1 MKKKIIYLGSF
12 IILILGIGIFVDQA
26 FFKPTVINSFIASK
40 IYSSPAN
47 NAFTDDNFYKCV
59 VDAYNSENK
68 TSLPYTTNLSD
79 EQLETISFLECSGYK
94 KKTSERIYNLNG
106 IEKLDNVK
114 SLIILYQNITN
125 LNLSKN
131 LKLERIRVANNDE
144 LSNIDISQNILLT
157 KVMLYG
163 NNITSLDLSKNT
175 SLEYIDVSDNKLSTL
190 NLENN
195 VNLKT
200 LYLFKNNLDTINL
213 SNNVLLDTLGL
224 SCNKL
229 KSIDISNNILLTSLT
244 VSDNTLSD
252 LNISNNINLETLYVG
267 GSLEFHYNHNY
278 TELASFDENDIG
290 TRTTVKGNYLNT
302 LNLTT
307 NTKLQSLDASGNM
320 LTTLDL
326 SDNID
331 LVFLYANNNRITNL
345 DLSNQIKLTTLRISN
360 NKLMQLNLTTNKN
373 LTDLH
378 LNDNFISTIDLSNTK
393 IKYDFYARNNNLKEI
408 ILCDSYD
415 TENLISRKPLS
426 NQGDFTSYINF
437 GNEKVVSP
445 TTDYLYYLSKNLII
459 KDNDIVSSIIDNL
472 NLNNLTA
479 KIFRNDDE
487 LGLSDVVNDGD
498 ILKIY
503 DKNIAI
509 QTLTIN
515 IFNNSKINN
524 FPLYKSIIESYNKL
538 NNTTYNYTYDLSDE
552 QLNLIKTL
560 NIDDFVNTL
569 DGIEYLK
576 NLENLSVKAS
586 NIVTMN
592 FSDNPKLKK
601 LFLNSNS
608 ELQTL
613 DVSNNL
619 LLESLYIFESDIT
632 SLNLINQKY
641 LKDIYIHDSNVN
653 ELILS
658 ANDNLEKLLCYNT
671 KLNNIDVS
679 SFKNLKY
686 LDLNNNNIKSIDLT
700 GNKKL
705 TYLDLSGNELLNLN
719 LIENVELKK
728 VFISSNY
735 IEKIDVSKLNKLQ
748 ELTISNNP
756 IKKLDISSNVNL
768 VNLKIDNTFIENLNT
783 EKNNKLEKLYIYGSK
798 IKNID
803 LSNNLNLLIF
813 DAGYSIGHGNGG
825 FGLPDDAKYHVLENV
840 NLENNEKLEEI
851 SLDHAEFVKS
861 LVLYKRENYN
871 LEKLYSLKLS
881 NIFNNGID
889 DIKTSDNKIMVTDKI
904 IRGITPGETNLYIDY
919 TYNLTDDKSNA
930 KNYSVTFN
938 VNIIEVISDLYKIGQ
953 NYIYVGL
960 EDDEQSIIDNINI
973 LGYTDGI
980 TKSIEGTKLILRYNN
995 QIVKSFDIVNITSDK
1010 YDLSKEYIFDN
1021 DFDINNIKVIN
1032 GTSEVNNNEL
1042 LIKYED
1048 VILSKYKLVSYNS
1061 TKYDLSKEYI
1071 FDNDFDI
1078 GNIKVINCTSEI
1090 NNNELLIKY
1099 GDIVLS
1105 KYKLVSFNST
1115 KYDLSKEYIFD
1126 NNFDINNIKVVN
1138 GTSEVNN
1145 NELLIKYEDVILNKY
1160 NLVSYNSTKYD
1171 LSKDSIKVL
1180 DNNIEEFIS
1189 NIKCINCNVEIFDGN
1204 KYKVNGDFGDNDKLR
1219 ILYND
1224 EVLKEYSLT
1233 YGVNGISLVN
1243 KKVKLNL
1250 DTKNSIKLEYTISP
1264 KNADNKEVIWK
1275 SSNTDIVS
1283 VDNNGVITAKE
1294 YGDAVITVTTVDGNY
1309 SDTCDVNVSEFITYT
1324 ITYKDGDK
1332 IYTEDYEAGDSVAWK
1347 SDITKKGYTLV
1358 GWKYN
1363 DKEYNLSDKFTMIN
1377 EDITVTSIW
1386 NVNKYII
1393 TYEVNGGSI
1402 NNKTK
1407 EVIYDSKYGTL
1418 DVPGKKGYTFKGWYK
1433 ENGFISMVDE
1443 NTIVSEDKDYTLYAK
1458 WEINSYKLT
1467 IDTGINTNEYTLKY
1481 NEEKEIVIPERKGYS
1496 FVKWNITG
1504 TDSSINNNIFK
1515 MGIEDSTLVAEW
1527 KLVIPEIKNY
1537 KVKDKYITDVKL
1549 NTSINDFDLGLDNIY
1564 NVKIIDKLLDN
1575 GLIGT
1580 GNKVNIYLDND
1591 LVVSYIAVVKGD
1603 TTGDGKVSVGD
1614 VAKLYQ
1620 YLKKKI
1626 TMEEHFATAGNVV
1639 DVDDEIKVGDVA
1651 KLYQYV
1657 KGKISSLE

>member
-47 NAFTDDNFYKCV
+47 KAFTDDNFYKCV

-79 EQLETISFLECSGYK
+79 EQLKTISFLGCSGYK

-213 SNNVLLDTLGL
+213 RNNVLLNTLDL
-224 SCNKL
+224 NCNKL
-229 KSIDISNNILLTSLT
+229 KDIDISNNILLTSLI
-244 VSDNTLSD
+244 VSDNKLSD
-252 LNISNNINLETLYVG
+252 LNISNNINLVTLYVG
-267 GSLEFHYNHNY
+267 GFSKFHNNNNY
-278 TELASFDENDIG
+278 TELASFDESDFE
-290 TRTTVKGNYLNT
+290 TFTAAKGNYLNT

-307 NTKLQSLDASGNM
+307 NTKLQSLNASSNM

-331 LVFLYANNNRITNL
+331 LGSLYANNNRITNL

-360 NKLMQLNLTTNKN
+360 NKLMQLNLTNNKN
-373 LTDLH
+373 LTDLD

-393 IKYDFYARNNNLKEI
+393 IKDWFYVRNNNLKEI

-592 FSDNPKLKK
+592 FSDNPKLKN
-601 LFLNSNS
+601 LFLYSNS

-641 LKDIYIHDSNVN
+641 LKDIYIHDNNVN

-658 ANDNLEKLLCYNT
+658 ANDNLEKLYCYNT
-671 KLNNIDVS
+671 KLENIDVS
-679 SFKNLKY
+679 FFKNLKY
-686 LDLNNNNIKSIDLT
+686 LDLGNNNIKSIDLT
-700 GNKKL
+700 NNRNL
-705 TYLDLSGNELLNLN
+705 TSLNLSGNELLNLN
-719 LIENVELKK
+719 LIENIELKK
-728 VFISSNY
+728 VLISSNY
-735 IEKIDVSKLNKLQ
+735 VENIDVRKLSKLQ
-748 ELTISNNP
+748 ELTVSDNP

-783 EKNNKLEKLYIYGSK
+783 EKNEKLEKLYIYGSN

-813 DAGYSIGHGNGG
+813 DAGYYIDSNNGTG
-825 FGLPDDAKYHVLENV
+825 YVGLPSNAKYHVLENV

-960 EDDEQSIIDNINI
+960 EDDEQSIIDNIDI

-995 QIVKSFDIVNITSDK
+995 QIVKSFDIVSINGDK
-1010 YDLSKEYIFDN
+1010 YDLN
-1021 DFDINNIKVIN
+1021 
-1032 GTSEVNNNEL
+1032 
-1042 LIKYED
+1042 
-1048 VILSKYKLVSYNS
+1048 
-1061 TKYDLSKEYI
+1061 
-1071 FDNDFDI
+1071 
-1078 GNIKVINCTSEI
+1078 
-1090 NNNELLIKY
+1090 
-1099 GDIVLS
+1099 
-1105 KYKLVSFNST
+1105 
-1115 KYDLSKEYIFD
+1115 KEYIFD

-1145 NELLIKYEDVILNKY
+1145 NQLLIKYEDVVLNKY
-1160 NLVSYNSTKYD
+1160 NLVSCNSTKYD

-1189 NIKCINCNVEIFDGN
+1189 NIKCINCNVKIFDGN
-1204 KYKVNGDFGDNDKLR
+1204 EYKAKGDFGDNDKLR
-1219 ILYND
+1219 ILYGD

-1264 KNADNKEVIWK
+1264 KNADNKEVTWK
-1275 SSNTDIVS
+1275 SSNTDVVS

-1332 IYTEDYEAGDSVAWK
+1332 IYTEDYEAGDSVTWK

-1363 DKEYNLSDKFTMIN
+1363 DKEYKLSDEFTMIN
-1377 EDITVTSIW
+1377 ENITVTSIW
-1386 NVNKYII
+1386 NINKYTI

-1443 NTIVSEDKDYTLYAK
+1443 NTIVSEDKDHTLYAK

-1467 IDTGINTNEYTLKY
+1467 INDGINTNEYTLKY
-1481 NEEKEIVIPERKGYS
+1481 NDEKEIVIPERKGYS

-1515 MGIEDSTLVAEW
+1515 MGTEDSALVAEW
-1527 KLVIPEIKNY
+1527 KLIIPEIKNY

-1564 NVKIIDKLLDN
+1564 SVRITNKLLDN

-1580 GNKVNIYLDND
+1580 GNKVNVYLDND
-1591 LVVSYIAVVKGD
+1591 LVVNYIAVVKGD

-1626 TMEEHFATAGNVV
+1626 TMEEHFVTAGNVV
-1639 DVDDEIKVGDVA
+1639 DVDNEIKVGDVA

-1657 KGKISSLE
+1657 KGKLDSLE